1 MNLQK
6 ILCGLSF
13 TLLSS
18 LSVVA
23 DEGRAGVSASGVSGV
38 EALPS
43 ELRALIKSEMNALDK
58 GFKSLF
64 TAYYSGDTQEVVAIA
79 KEIQASFV
87 LKQALSQAQ
96 KKTLHAVLP
105 ADFLHKDKEFHYF
118 AGMLAHTAEMG
129 KDELVGFYF
138 SKLADAC
145 TQCHAKHATHRF
157 NFSQNTKVKDH
168 HH

>member
-6 ILCGLSF
+6 ILCGISF
-13 TLLSS
+13 ALLSS

-23 DEGRAGVSASGVSGV
+23 DEGRAGV

-43 ELRALIKSEMNALDK
+43 ELRALIKSEMNSLDK

>member
-6 ILCGLSF
+6 ILCGISF
-13 TLLSS
+13 ALLSS

-23 DEGRAGVSASGVSGV
+23 DEGRAGV